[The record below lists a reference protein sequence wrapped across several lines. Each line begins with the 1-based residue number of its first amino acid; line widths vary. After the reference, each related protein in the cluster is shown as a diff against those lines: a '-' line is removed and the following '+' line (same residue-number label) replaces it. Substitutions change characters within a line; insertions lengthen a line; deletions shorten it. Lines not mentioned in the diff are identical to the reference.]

1 MNATEAI
8 NKIASLL
15 NLNSKVEKFMV
26 TKLEDGTTEVSNNKE
41 SEFMIDDTLYIVQE
55 STLKPAPEGVH
66 TTREG
71 LKLYVDSASIIVKI
85 ESASNVEESETEEEV
100 ETTSDM
106 MSSAVLT
113 DGTKIETDEDGEF
126 KVGQQLY
133 VITEAGEKVTAPE
146 GEHTTQSGITIV
158 TDGEGKITGVKY
170 PDSTG
175 EGSLGEDKNEMKKM
189 KEVMSE
195 MVGLLTELNKFKTDF
210 ESIKKDF
217 EEFKKQPD
225 RKPVVKTNFAKEN
238 IMDWKLELL
247 KNSKK

>member
-41 SEFMIDDTLYIVQE
+41 GDFMVDDTLYIVQE
-55 STLKPAPEGVH
+55 STLKPAPEGTH

-71 LKLYVDSASIIVKI
+71 LKLYVDSASKIVKI
-85 ESASNVEESETEEEV
+85 ESASSVDESETEEEV

-106 MSSAVLT
+106 MSSSVLS

-133 VITEAGEKVTAPE
+133 FITESGERVKAPS
-146 GEHTTQSGITIV
+146 GEHTTESGITIV
-158 TDGEGKITGVKY
+158 TDGEGIITGVKY

-225 RKPVVKTNFAKEN
+225 RKPVVKSSFAKEN
-238 IMDWKLELL
+238 ILDWKLELL
-247 KNSKK
+247 KSSKK

>member
-41 SEFMIDDTLYIVQE
+41 GELMIDDTLYIVQE
-55 STLKPAPEGVH
+55 STLKPAPEGIH

-71 LKLYVDSASIIVKI
+71 LKLYVNSESKIVKI
-85 ESASNVEESETEEEV
+85 ESASSVEESETEEEV

-146 GEHTTQSGITIV
+146 GEHTTESGITIV

-189 KEVMSE
+189 KEAMSE
-195 MVGLLTELNKFKTDF
+195 MIGLLTELNKFKTDF

-225 RKPVVKTNFAKEN
+225 RQPVVKTNFAKEN
-238 IMDWKLELL
+238 ILDWKLELL

>member
-15 NLNSKVEKFMV
+15 NLNTRVEKFMV
-26 TKLEDGTTEVSNNKE
+26 TKLIDGVTEVSNNKE
-41 SEFMIDDTLYIVQE
+41 GELMIDDTLYVVQE

-66 TTREG
+66 VTREG
-71 LKLYVDSASIIVKI
+71 LTLYVNSESKIVKI
-85 ESASNVEESETEEEV
+85 ESADSVGESEVEVEV
-100 ETTSDM
+100 ETTDDM

-133 VITEAGEKVTAPE
+133 VITESGEKVKAPE
-146 GEHTTQSGITIV
+146 GEHTTESGITIV
-158 TDGEGKITGVKY
+158 TDGEGIITGVKY

-175 EGSLGEDKNEMKKM
+175 EGSLKNDMKKM
-189 KEVMSE
+189 KEAMSE
-195 MVGLLTELNKFKTDF
+195 MIGLISELNKFKTDF

-225 RKPVVKTNFAKEN
+225 RKPVVKNNFGKEN
-238 IMDWKLELL
+238 VMDWKMELL
-247 KNSKK
+247 KNSKKIIK

>member
-41 SEFMIDDTLYIVQE
+41 GELMIDDTLYIVQE
-55 STLKPAPEGVH
+55 STLKPAPEGIH
-66 TTREG
+66 ITREG
-71 LKLYVDSASIIVKI
+71 LKLYVNSESKIVKI
-85 ESASNVEESETEEEV
+85 ESASSVEESETEEEV

-146 GEHTTQSGITIV
+146 GEHTTESGITIV

-189 KEVMSE
+189 KEAMSE
-195 MVGLLTELNKFKTDF
+195 MIGLLTELNKFKTDF

-225 RKPVVKTNFAKEN
+225 RQPVVKKNFAKEN

>member
-15 NLNSKVEKFMV
+15 NLNTRVEKFMV
-26 TKLEDGTTEVSNNKE
+26 TKLIDGVTEVSNNKE
-41 SEFMIDDTLYIVQE
+41 GELMIDDTLYVVQE

-66 TTREG
+66 VTREG
-71 LKLYVDSASIIVKI
+71 LTLYVNSESKIVKI
-85 ESASNVEESETEEEV
+85 ESADSVGESEVEVEV
-100 ETTSDM
+100 ETTDDM

-146 GEHTTQSGITIV
+146 GEHTTESGITIV
-158 TDGEGKITGVKY
+158 TDGQGIITGVKY

-175 EGSLGEDKNEMKKM
+175 EGSLSDDKNEMKKM

-238 IMDWKLELL
+238 ILDWKLELL

>member
-1 MNATEAI
+1 
-8 NKIASLL
+8 
-15 NLNSKVEKFMV
+15 MV

-41 SEFMIDDTLYIVQE
+41 GELMIDDTLYIVQE
-55 STLKPAPEGVH
+55 STLKPAPEGIH

-71 LKLYVDSASIIVKI
+71 LKLYVNSESKIVKI
-85 ESASNVEESETEEEV
+85 ESASSVEESETEEEV

-146 GEHTTQSGITIV
+146 GEHTTESGITIV

-189 KEVMSE
+189 KEAMSE
-195 MVGLLTELNKFKTDF
+195 MIGLLTELNKFKTDF

-225 RKPVVKTNFAKEN
+225 RQPVVKTNFAKEN
-238 IMDWKLELL
+238 ILDWKLELL

>member
-26 TKLEDGTTEVSNNKE
+26 TKLVDGATEVSNNKD
-41 SEFMIDDTLYIVQE
+41 SDFMVDDTLYIVQE
-55 STLKPAPEGVH
+55 STLKPAPEGEH

-71 LKLYVDSASIIVKI
+71 LKLYVDSVSKIVKI
-85 ESASNVEESETEEEV
+85 ESASSVEESETEEEV

-106 MSSAVLT
+106 MSSATLT
-113 DGTKIETDEDGEF
+113 DGTKIETDETGDF
-126 KVGQQLY
+126 KVGQKLY
-133 VITEAGEKVTAPE
+133 VITQEGEKVSAPE
-146 GEHTTQSGITIV
+146 GEHTTESGITLV
-158 TDGEGKITGVKY
+158 VDGEGIITGVKY
-170 PDSTG
+170 PDSDG
-175 EGSLGEDKNEMKKM
+175 EGSLENEMKKM
-189 KEVMSE
+189 KEAMSE

>member
-146 GEHTTQSGITIV
+146 GEHTTESGITIV

-175 EGSLGEDKNEMKKM
+175 EGSLSEDKNE
-189 KEVMSE
+189 
-195 MVGLLTELNKFKTDF
+195 
-210 ESIKKDF
+210 IK
-217 EEFKKQPD
+217 
-225 RKPVVKTNFAKEN
+225 NN
-238 IMDWKLELL
+238 
-247 KNSKK
+247 